1 MFQDTLP
8 KVAKLSGTSLP
19 CWQVQGEFCQE
30 LILQIMPSYHFYS
43 WTCLK
48 HYSNPAYMK
57 YVMQKM
63 ITESISHVEKTNQ
76 HNMLIDDR
84 NKAPRDLS
92 FLLL

>member
-1 MFQDTLP
+1 
-8 KVAKLSGTSLP
+8 
-19 CWQVQGEFCQE
+19 
-30 LILQIMPSYHFYS
+30 
-43 WTCLK
+43 
-48 HYSNPAYMK
+48 MK